1 MQVAM
6 DSVASNLDAVGDAVT
21 STVQPAVIGL
31 AIAVAVVVLGRIAIK
46 KFLKF

>member
-6 DSVASNLDAVGDAVT
+6 DSVASNLKAVGDAVT
-21 STVQPAVIGL
+21 TTIQPAVIGL
-31 AIAVAVVVLGRIAIK
+31 AIAAAVVVLGRLAIK